1 MKLKTVIKKNKSL
14 CLKSLREGVTALV
27 CVVYL
32 KIERVWAVHLWVKSL
47 ERIGRISSYCRTVNL
62 LIPRWMAFLTMP
74 PLTVSLSWSTVFI
87 PYLYRLH
94 RAIPRVGRGHGGGR
108 TPGMGF
114 SSNSTPDF
122 SDNTMVP
129 WASPPSMGF
138 NSNKGLVATGASL
151 SGQIMLSVSP
161 RLVEEWEC
169 LASLKLKENFPIWK
183 CVWSQSNQSW
193 PEFASTFVLSW
204 VFKLT
209 SIHCV

>member
-1 MKLKTVIKKNKSL
+1 MLQL
-14 CLKSLREGVTALV
+14 
-27 CVVYL
+27 VYL
-32 KIERVWAVHLWVKSL
+32 KIERVWAVNLWIKRL
-47 ERIGRISSYCRTVNL
+47 ERIVRISSYCRTVNL

-94 RAIPRVGRGHGGGR
+94 RAIPRVGRGHGGGQ

-138 NSNKGLVATGASL
+138 NSNKGLVATGASQ

-169 LASLKLKENFPIWK
+169 LASQTEGELLHLEMCLESIK
-183 CVWSQSNQSW
+183 S
-193 PEFASTFVLSW
+193 
-204 VFKLT
+204 KLT
-209 SIHCV
+209 WICKHICSLMSI